1 MMRAGTWP
9 FSFDATPF
17 VPSGGFRA
25 WALEIE
31 RRRGTVALQGW
42 KTAASTRARYAIQR
56 DGTHNIR
63 PLHARPL
70 FYHPQFLFP

>member
-1 MMRAGTWP
+1 MMRAGTRP

-17 VPSGGFRA
+17 VPSRGFRA
-25 WALEIE
+25 WALEIDGAE
-31 RRRGTVALQGW
+31 GPSPSKVGRPRRLL
-42 KTAASTRARYAIQR
+42 RARYAIQR